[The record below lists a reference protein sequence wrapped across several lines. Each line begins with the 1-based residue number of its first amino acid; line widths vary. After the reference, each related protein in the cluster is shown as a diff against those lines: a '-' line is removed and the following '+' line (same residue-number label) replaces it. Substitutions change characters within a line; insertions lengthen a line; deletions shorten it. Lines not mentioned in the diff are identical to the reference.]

1 MVQFVPSFPLWQE
14 RDKKKSDQC
23 LRSTRIIRNC
33 QNGGPKHATANLPV
47 LILSSCQN
55 YCCSAILFASRLTSS
70 ENRPMMPKVPDHVPF
85 QSTLPQDKALAL
97 LLQISRQSLLSPCSH
112 SHSLLYL
119 TYLEGREGCQACW
132 WEKPKTNPV
141 LQMSMLKAEQLQPPQ
156 ILQANCVASLHLQGS
171 RNTVPRPPAPL
182 YWVEAEHHQL
192 PRA

>member
-1 MVQFVPSFPLWQE
+1 MTGKGQEEIWSVSSIYKNHQELSKWETKTCHCKPLYPYPIKLSKLLLLCYLVCKQADKLRKSTHDAKSTWPCAFPVY
-14 RDKKKSDQC
+14 S
-23 LRSTRIIRNC
+23 STG
-33 QNGGPKHATANLPV
+33 Q
-47 LILSSCQN
+47 SSG
-55 YCCSAILFASRLTSS
+55 
-70 ENRPMMPKVPDHVPF
+70 
-85 QSTLPQDKALAL
+85 L